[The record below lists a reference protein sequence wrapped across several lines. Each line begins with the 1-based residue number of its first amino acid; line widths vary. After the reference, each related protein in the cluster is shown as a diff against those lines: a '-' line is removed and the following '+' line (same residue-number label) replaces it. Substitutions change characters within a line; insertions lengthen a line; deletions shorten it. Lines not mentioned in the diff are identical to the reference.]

1 MVADVV
7 NAEVIGEAR
16 AAKGL
21 SRNDDD
27 GVAGLSPAFI
37 QDQVVYFFDEAGGE
51 FGALKKA
58 RPDAKHDGHAA
69 ESFPVLAKGDYGK
82 R

>member
-37 QDQVVYFFDEAGGE
+37 QDQVVYFFDEAV
-51 FGALKKA
+51 FSSK
-58 RPDAKHDGHAA
+58 
-69 ESFPVLAKGDYGK
+69 
-82 R
+82 